1 MGKMKALICFALLFG
16 LVVSQNGDVNPA
28 TEGSG
33 QGSGDESMEG
43 STPPTKK
50 AFTSKPDDTTDEP
63 GSGDDDEDLKLV
75 VTRKPMAKTNRP
87 TTMIH
92 HTDNVDEEGSGSGGS
107 GAVDVIQPSTPLS
120 KDPQPDPTTTPKKAS
135 KKIIPVT
142 MPVTFNKREETEE
155 PITKAMPVSVR
166 KEMTKPR
173 PVAKLTPTP
182 NNVIEPEEAKTTE
195 NAEITT
201 ANDVEWINYSTTTE
215 PKTSTTGHPNKIKE
229 PVDPINPGN
238 TAQQRGNNGQS
249 KPALSFTTGII
260 IGVVAGAILALL
272 VILFLVYRLRKRDE
286 GSYSLEEPIT
296 GYTKQE
302 PGSPT
307 SEKEYFA

>member
-16 LVVSQNGDVNPA
+16 LVVSQNGDVNP
-28 TEGSG
+28 TIEGSG
-33 QGSGDESMEG
+33 EGSGDESMEG

-50 AFTSKPDDTTDEP
+50 AFTSKPDDTTNEA

-87 TTMIH
+87 TVNH
-92 HTDNVDEEGSGSGGS
+92 HTDNVEEEGSGSGGS
-107 GAVDVIQPSTPLS
+107 GVIDVIQPSTPLS
-120 KDPQPDPTTTPKKAS
+120 KDLLQPDTTTKLKMAS

-142 MPVTFNKREETEE
+142 MPVTFKKREETEG
-155 PITKAMPVSVR
+155 PITKEMPVTVR
-166 KEMTKPR
+166 KDMTKPR
-173 PVAKLTPTP
+173 PFTKLAT
-182 NNVIEPEEAKTTE
+182 NQENVIKPEEWKTSE
-195 NAEITT
+195 NVEITS
-201 ANDVEWINYSTTTE
+201 ANNVEWINYSTTE
-215 PKTSTTGHPNKIKE
+215 PKTTTTDHPNKIKE
-229 PVDPINPGN
+229 KTDPIDLGN
-238 TAQQRGNNGQS
+238 TAKQLGNNKES
-249 KPALSFTTGII
+249 RPALSFTTGII

-272 VILFLVYRLRKRDE
+272 VIIFLVYRLRKRDE

-307 SEKEYFA
+307 SDKEYFA